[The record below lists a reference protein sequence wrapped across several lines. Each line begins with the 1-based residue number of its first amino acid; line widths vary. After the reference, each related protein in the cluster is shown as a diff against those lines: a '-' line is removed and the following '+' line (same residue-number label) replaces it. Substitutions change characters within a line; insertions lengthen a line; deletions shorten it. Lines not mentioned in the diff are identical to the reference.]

1 MKIFTTFIF
10 LLFCSGCGN
19 TDEPAASLETDIN
32 SKPATTPEADT
43 NSENN
48 PIDSIKALGGKIV
61 RDDMGNV
68 IEVDFFNIWLSDAR
82 LVHLKGLTSLT
93 TLNLQKTNITDT
105 GLIQLQGLTN
115 LTTLNLSD
123 NNITDEYSNS
133 IARKQPK

>member
-82 LVHLKGLTSLT
+82 LVHLKGLTRLDSLDLSRT
-93 TLNLQKTNITDT
+93 KVTPKGVMKLKAAIPNCKITD
-105 GLIQLQGLTN
+105 L
-115 LTTLNLSD
+115 
-123 NNITDEYSNS
+123 
-133 IARKQPK
+133 